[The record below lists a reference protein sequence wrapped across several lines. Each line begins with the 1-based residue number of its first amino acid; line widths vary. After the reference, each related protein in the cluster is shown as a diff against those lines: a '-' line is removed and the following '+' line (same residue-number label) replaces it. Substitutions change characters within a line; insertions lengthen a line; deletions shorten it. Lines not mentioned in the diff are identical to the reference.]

1 MKPSQSLLVSA
12 LLLSGLAACQSD
24 RLTLLNSPDAAEAR
38 RASPESLVRP
48 AAPLGLNQRSVSSAE
63 SRRPVQPLARDV
75 ISDGELTERMAG
87 SGGTAAYVKKNA
99 QPVVGARPNPNTSP
113 FSQSIV
119 LSDGEVYTL
128 VPNGA
133 ILHLPAQL
141 QQYVVDKPVGS
152 FLLWPSFLDRNEAWL
167 AAQEVPLEMARGDA
181 KAAARVMNALVDP
194 QKVLVSVYRSN
205 PISVLEEER
214 SNPGGN
220 R

>member
-1 MKPSQSLLVSA
+1 MKPSQSLLVST

-38 RASPESLVRP
+38 RGSPESLVRP
-48 AAPLGLNQRSVSSAE
+48 AAPNRWNQRSVSSAE

-75 ISDGELTERMAG
+75 ISDGELAERMAG
-87 SGGTAAYVKKNA
+87 GGTAAYVKKNA
-99 QPVVGARPNPNTSP
+99 QPVVGARPKPDTSP
-113 FSQSIV
+113 FTQSIV

-128 VPNGA
+128 VPHGA
-133 ILHLPAQL
+133 ILNLPAQL

-167 AAQEVPLEMARGDA
+167 AAQEVPLEMAKGDA